1 MSSVSWKWVRFSVT
15 SGVLVQVMEKMENWV
30 KEHLEDPRRS
40 TLNKLVPEI
49 GRFYTPLPLV
59 RALKEYDEF
68 ASLSRRRYVPP
79 NFAEIRHVLNIAQV
93 CSSTSCISLNL
104 APNLLPTPL

>member
-1 MSSVSWKWVRFSVT
+1 VT
-15 SGVLVQVMEKMENWV
+15 SPQRLRLRLWVVTSAHCVQVMEKLEKWV
-30 KEHLEDPRRS
+30 EEHLQDPRRS

-68 ASLSRRRYVPP
+68 ASLSRRRFVPP

-93 CSSTSCISLNL
+93 GKHVQGY
-104 APNLLPTPL
+104 LLTLQKF